1 MKSLPFPFNSL
12 SKGNKVTTMA
22 TNHIVFFKKKK
33 KRFRKKKKKLKACH
47 LGRRRRTVFQCHRE
61 RLSTLYLSGFARP
74 ALSISDLH
82 TESRAAI
89 LMAELK

>member
-22 TNHIVFFKKKK
+22 TNHIVFFLKKKNASAKKKK
-33 KRFRKKKKKLKACH
+33 MKACH

-61 RLSTLYLSGFARP
+61 RPSTLYLSGFARP